1 MYKIFLFVLL
11 QYSLL
16 AEFQNNYDLFYEWG
30 RNNSIYISYKIAMNY
45 TNENIKNY
53 YVNENIDSGET
64 IISIPK
70 NILLNLNS
78 ALKLSN
84 KKIKKQYENYK
95 KEILNSDHN
104 IYEVREDRK
113 EYSFLAFLMT
123 IANEKKSKKNKFYQ
137 FYKYL
142 FNIYETNLE
151 EFPIFYNSQQIKFLL
166 FSLYGKGV
174 MQTKTMIEEEFSV
187 LQRNYKAD
195 LDLEEYMKYRLF
207 TINKVF
213 NVVGVNY
220 LIPFIDIF
228 EKNPKNYN
236 LKLNYS
242 SNDETINLIATKDI
256 KINDKLIMVMEQM
269 PNIKSLI
276 KYGKIYEENKDFH
289 LELFR
294 VPMISNNFIK
304 AKKLDP
310 ELSKGKIVDLN
321 EKNYYEEVIPVYKIV
336 AKMLNKDE
344 TNISAL
350 NLFMENLNIIKHSYD
365 KVSLSELFKY
375 FYKSTYVNNI
385 NNILDEEK
393 KYLEKKIEEVKKII
407 NDLSVQNN
415 IRKTKEFDL

>member
-16 AEFQNNYDLFYEWG
+16 AEFQNNQNNYDLLYEWG

-84 KKIKKQYENYK
+84 KKIQKQYENYK
-95 KEILNSDHN
+95 KENLNSDHN

-142 FNIYETNLE
+142 FNTYETNLE
-151 EFPIFYNSQQIKFLL
+151 AFPIFYNSQQIKFLL

-242 SNDETINLIATKDI
+242 SNDGTINLIATKDI
-256 KINDKLIMVMEQM
+256 KINDKLIMVMEQT

-321 EKNYYEEVIPVYKIV
+321 EKNYYEEVIPIYEIV

-344 TNISAL
+344 SKISAL
-350 NLFMENLNIIKHSYD
+350 NLFMENLNIIKSII
-365 KVSLSELFKY
+365 KVMQL
-375 FYKSTYVNNI
+375 
-385 NNILDEEK
+385 
-393 KYLEKKIEEVKKII
+393 
-407 NDLSVQNN
+407 
-415 IRKTKEFDL
+415 

>member
-1 MYKIFLFVLL
+1 
-11 QYSLL
+11 
-16 AEFQNNYDLFYEWG
+16 
-30 RNNSIYISYKIAMNY
+30 
-45 TNENIKNY
+45 
-53 YVNENIDSGET
+53 
-64 IISIPK
+64 
-70 NILLNLNS
+70 
-78 ALKLSN
+78 
-84 KKIKKQYENYK
+84 
-95 KEILNSDHN
+95 
-104 IYEVREDRK
+104 
-113 EYSFLAFLMT
+113 MT

-142 FNIYETNLE
+142 FNTYETNLE
-151 EFPIFYNSQQIKFLL
+151 AFPIFYNSQQIKFLL

-213 NVVGVNY
+213 NVIGVNY

-242 SNDETINLIATKDI
+242 SNDGTINLIATKDI

-321 EKNYYEEVIPVYKIV
+321 EKNYYEEVIPIYEIV

-344 TNISAL
+344 SKISAL

-385 NNILDEEK
+385 NYILDEEK
-393 KYLEKKIEEVKKII
+393 KYLEKKIEELKKII
-407 NDLSVQNN
+407 NDLPVQKS
-415 IRKTKEFDL
+415 IHKTKEFDL